1 MTRLQP
7 EAQIQ
12 RAVIEHLRRRGV
24 AGSFAF
30 HPANGGWRT
39 AIEGAILKGMGV
51 AAGVPDVIIISG
63 GKVFGLELKVNN
75 GRLTDIQ
82 RETIPI
88 SQFPRC
94 QPWFRSGRC
103 VPSANAPAFSVT
115 PQLCRN
121 ALAAGGIA
129 TKAMPHRAA

>member
-82 RETIPI
+82 RETIEAMQRAGAICGVAI
-88 SQFPRC
+88 SIDE
-94 QPWFRSGRC
+94 
-103 VPSANAPAFSVT
+103 
-115 PQLCRN
+115 
-121 ALAAGGIA
+121 ALRWLEQHGLLRGSIST
-129 TKAMPHRAA
+129 TKSPKRM